1 MLAVT
6 NVGSGEAAEPVTGL
20 EATLRAELRGAGER
34 IPLPLAPQVDSD
46 GSGQEAETGL
56 DEAPF
61 LLTTPGDYKVRLVGN
76 IEGIPIDAA
85 LFSHS
90 VTPGWFDPLAAP
102 QLPEID
108 GRRERQREASP
119 LLATNARV
127 SPDQTQTYLG
137 IAVGTRGLRVG
148 LALWRARFARM
159 RNTAMTGQHPS
170 EQAPRPADRQ

>member
-20 EATLRAELRGAGER
+20 EATLRAEQRGAGER
-34 IPLPLAPQVDSD
+34 MPLPLAPQVDSD

-85 LFSHS
+85 LFPIQSLPAGS
-90 VTPGWFDPLAAP
+90 IPWPPLSS
-102 QLPEID
+102 
-108 GRRERQREASP
+108 QRSTGGASG
-119 LLATNARV
+119 NARRRL
-127 SPDQTQTYLG
+127 Y
-137 IAVGTRGLRVG
+137 
-148 LALWRARFARM
+148 WRPTPAYRPIKPRP
-159 RNTAMTGQHPS
+159 TSGSPS
-170 EQAPRPADRQ
+170 ER